1 MVTWRHTSLYLFYN
15 KSCLLDFHSMTLRT
29 PGCIIR
35 TPSLPP
41 SVSVWQGWVGEIPTT
56 PPPPSPQQ
64 KKSGLNFRKF
74 HVPNAERHIPVT
86 HMRSKP
92 PRDWLLYWK
101 EGYRDNNFVKWKG
114 TFPSERPDRAKRT
127 TLKGGPKSL
136 TGQSN
141 RCFVQGRV
149 VQSWVKIT
157 QG

>member
-1 MVTWRHTSLYLFYN
+1 
-15 KSCLLDFHSMTLRT
+15 MTLRT
-29 PGCIIR
+29 SCYIIR
-35 TPSLPP
+35 TLSISP
-41 SVSVWQGWVGEIPTT
+41 SVSVWRSWVGEIPTT
-56 PPPPSPQQ
+56 PPPSPQQ

-74 HVPNAERHIPVT
+74 HVHNAERHIPVT
-86 HMRSKP
+86 QTRSKP
-92 PRDWLLYWK
+92 PRYWLLYWK

-114 TFPSERPDRAKRT
+114 TFRSERPDRAKRS

-136 TGQSN
+136 TGQSS